1 MKLHDNGYDLNS
13 DFKSN
18 AQSMNLEGYHLIDPV
33 SMAVLLTHIFPGL
46 LLPVLVIQNPR
57 VCLVYMLIS
66 RK

>member
-1 MKLHDNGYDLNS
+1 MKLQDNGYDLNS

-18 AQSMNLEGYHLIDPV
+18 AHSMNLEDYHRIDPV

-46 LLPVLVIQNPR
+46 LLPVPVIQNPR
-57 VCLVYMLIS
+57 ISLVYMLIS